1 MKSNKRKPFNVP
13 KKGVKLIFSIK
24 IDKLD
29 KKILK
34 KRLRKSKEQFYDE
47 LSYINIYKFK
57 NKFIF

>member
-1 MKSNKRKPFNVP
+1 MSQ